1 MRQGAISFGGTN
13 RNLMNKVD
21 FLVTELEEKKIKEE
35 GIQIRLGEL
44 INDLN
49 LKWRMFSLRD
59 VEMLLPISAIRKCFC
74 TAASYHSSLS

>member
-13 RNLMNKVD
+13 SNLMNKVD

-74 TAASYHSSLS
+74 TAASYRSSLS